1 MVKRSELLKK
11 IAEVAAA
18 KGLTVTLVRH
28 GANHDLY
35 QVGRLR
41 VTVARHNEIP
51 EQTARATIRG
61 VEAL

>member
-1 MVKRSELLKK
+1 VKRSDLLRK

-18 KGLTVTLVRH
+18 KGLTLTLVRH

-35 QVGRLR
+35 QVGGLR
-41 VTVARHNEIP
+41 VTIARHSEIT
-51 EQTARATIRG
+51 EQTARATIRA